1 MSATEVQQLES
12 RMAEIHALAVGF
24 GLDPYAVHFELVP
37 ATMMYEFGAYGI
49 PGRFSH
55 WTHGRAY
62 QQIKTMYDY
71 GLSKIYE
78 LVINTDPAYAF
89 LLENN
94 SVLQNSLV
102 AAHVLAHVD
111 FFKKNIYFGRT
122 NRGMLE
128 TVSIHAERMRRY
140 EFEHGRETVEGL
152 LDAVLSIQEHVESP
166 PVASRAER
174 APDPRDPTPARPEN
188 VHRVG
193 PYDDLVYIGATSRP
207 EAPPPETRFPA
218 EPEKDLLRFLADHAP
233 DLEDWER
240 DVILMVRAEQ
250 RYFAPQMQTKI
261 MNEGWA
267 SYWHLRIMRELDLPE
282 QDYLEFARLHSGVLA
297 PGGRGINPY
306 YVGLKIFEDI
316 ERRWDEPPTE
326 GEDDHVTP
334 RPGMSRGRAKV
345 FEVRELDD
353 DSSFL
358 RNYLT
363 EELVKDLDLYVYRRE
378 HDRWVVA
385 EKNWEIVRDSILAS
399 MTNFGQPYI
408 IVQDGDYRGS
418 RELYLKHCFEGHEL
432 DLEYGEKTLRFVRRL
447 WGRPVHLETVRDGD
461 RTVLSCADIA
471 LRTQVSG
478 G

>member
-1 MSATEVQQLES
+1 MTTMEVRQLES
-12 RMAEIHALAVGF
+12 RMAEIHALALGL
-24 GLDPYAVHFELVP
+24 GLDPFPVHFELVP
-37 ATMMYEFGAYGI
+37 ATIMYEFGAYGI

-111 FFKKNIYFGRT
+111 FFKKNIYFGRS

-140 EFEHGRETVEGL
+140 EFEHGRETVEGV
-152 LDAVLSIQEHVESP
+152 LDAVLSIQEHIEAP
-166 PVASRAER
+166 PVASREKLE
-174 APDPRDPTPARPEN
+174 PHPAKPALARVQNSHP
-188 VHRVG
+188 VG
-193 PYDDLVYIGATSRP
+193 PYDDLVYIGGTPRP
-207 EAPPPETRFPA
+207 ESSQSERRFPV

-267 SYWHLRIMRELDLPE
+267 SFWHLRIMRELELPE

-297 PGGRGINPY
+297 PGGRSVNPY

-316 ERRWDEPPTE
+316 ERRWDESPTD
-326 GEDDHVTP
+326 GQDDDVTP
-334 RPGMSRGRAKV
+334 RPGSSRGRAKV
-345 FEVRELDD
+345 FEVREVDND
-353 DSSFL
+353 ASFL

-363 EELVKDLDLYVYRRE
+363 EELVKDLDLYVYRRDR
-378 HDRWVVA
+378 DRWVVA
-385 EKNWEIVRDSILAS
+385 EKDWEVVRDSILVS

-408 IVQDGDYRGS
+408 VVQDGDHRGN
-418 RELYLKHCFEGHEL
+418 RELYLKHCFEGQEL
-432 DLEYGEKTLRFVRRL
+432 DLEYGEKTLQFVRRL
-447 WGRPVHLETVRDGD
+447 WGRPVHLETVRDGNT
-461 RTVLSCADIA
+461 TVLSCVDVAS
-471 LRTQVSG
+471 RTRMTG